1 MAAVALL
8 TNWVKPACF
17 LLKLQI
23 KTAGVITTQY
33 YSSGA
38 LFTCFADSNMVLPFQ
53 LIFSWNRTWAWL
65 PPLGTLCDR
74 GVSDMMDWWL
84 QMGKALLHA
93 VC

>member
-1 MAAVALL
+1 
-8 TNWVKPACF
+8 
-17 LLKLQI
+17 
-23 KTAGVITTQY
+23 
-33 YSSGA
+33 
-38 LFTCFADSNMVLPFQ
+38 MVLPFQ

-74 GVSDMMDWWL
+74 GVNDMMDWWL